1 MQYLYR
7 AFDSSNRLLYVGISG
22 KWSER
27 LHQHERESEWM
38 ELTDYVKIERFDTR
52 QEVSEAEKL
61 AIVNEKPIYN
71 KQYNQEWESPQNHF
85 QKLKR
90 WLIDGV
96 ADERH
101 IHLIYSMLQD
111 FEDERWGLKKKRS
124 SDVAWS
130 IQASYD
136 YLVAHGYLDCR
147 NCEAIESH
155 QMFQSWAGITDLEIS
170 ERGYYD

>member
-7 AFDSSNRLLYVGISG
+7 AFDRNNRLLYVGISG

-27 LHQHERESEWM
+27 LHQHERESKWM
-38 ELTDYVKIERFDTR
+38 ERTDYVKIERFDTR
-52 QEVSEAEKL
+52 DEVAEAEKR
-61 AIVNEKPIYN
+61 AVVDEKPIYN

-90 WLIDGV
+90 WLSEGASDQK
-96 ADERH
+96 
-101 IHLIYSMLQD
+101 HLYLIQSMLQD
-111 FEDERWGLKKKRS
+111 FEEEQWGLKLKRS

-130 IQASYD
+130 MQASFG
-136 YLVAHGYLDCR
+136 YLNAHGLIECR
-147 NCEAIESH
+147 NCEAIDAH
-155 QMFQSWAGITDLEIS
+155 DMFQSWAGKTDAEIS